1 MDEGGIDGAES
12 PAEVGSGERGRGVG
26 YPTARE
32 REHHGS
38 VAVVYRSVR
47 VSVNS
52 GEEISSAAPAGVPTR
67 ILSITSPALLPTSYL
82 GSYSVSVP
90 PPCYCSGT

>member
-1 MDEGGIDGAES
+1 MGPRVQRRWGVGREGGGWVTPLRE
-12 PAEVGSGERGRGVG
+12 
-26 YPTARE
+26 RE

-52 GEEISSAAPAGVPTR
+52 GEEISSAAPAGVRTR

-82 GSYSVSVP
+82 GSYSVAVP